1 MLPDPPSPHFDDYN
15 PVLRGNTFRTP
26 SFLDSTFSYSGSYSD
41 PTVTNVY
48 HTEELPVVG
57 LASINE
63 DREDEGV
70 GQVDVANIIA
80 KLERGK
86 GRQAAPTTAC

>member
-1 MLPDPPSPHFDDYN
+1 M
-15 PVLRGNTFRTP
+15 
-26 SFLDSTFSYSGSYSD
+26 
-41 PTVTNVY
+41 Y